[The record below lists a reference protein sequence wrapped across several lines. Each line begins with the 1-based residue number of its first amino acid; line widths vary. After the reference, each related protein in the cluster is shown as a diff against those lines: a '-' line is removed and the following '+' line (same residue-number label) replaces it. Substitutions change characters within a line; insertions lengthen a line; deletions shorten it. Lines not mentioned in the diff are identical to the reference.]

1 MASTVKD
8 LIEISGLADCLPVNP
23 TVFKEFTVQEALVL
37 PEAKPG
43 VEQILK
49 VIARAGIINTR
60 VIRTPVGRSLE
71 GQILSGFKL
80 IVEGEIIQK
89 IEYVADK
96 CNQSVHAVQFNIP
109 FSTFI
114 VLPANYTIGTP
125 VAVTAYIEDLYVEL
139 IDKRTIFKN
148 VILLLDAF

>member
-1 MASTVKD
+1 MASTVKN
-8 LIEISGLADCLPVNP
+8 LIEISGLADSLPVNP
-23 TVFKEFTVQEALVL
+23 TVFREFTVHETLVM
-37 PEAKPG
+37 PEAKPD

-49 VIARAGIINTR
+49 VIAQAGITSTR
-60 VIRTPVGRSLE
+60 VIRTPIGRSLE

-80 IVEGEIIQK
+80 IVEGEILQK

-96 CNQSVHAVQFNIP
+96 CNQSVHAVHFNIP

-114 VLPANYTIGTP
+114 VLPSNYTIGTP
-125 VAVTAYIEDLYVEL
+125 VAVTAYIEDIYVET

-148 VILLLDAF
+148 VMLLLDAF